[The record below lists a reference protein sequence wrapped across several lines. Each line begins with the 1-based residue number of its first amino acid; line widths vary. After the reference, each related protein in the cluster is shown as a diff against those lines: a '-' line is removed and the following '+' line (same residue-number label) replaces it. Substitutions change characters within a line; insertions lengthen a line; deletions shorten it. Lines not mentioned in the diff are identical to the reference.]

1 MGAVD
6 DYLAGLP
13 AGADRAELERMH
25 DAIQAIVPN
34 CEQGISYG
42 MACYLYRGKP
52 VAALVVTKN
61 HLSWYPYSGQVI
73 RQIAELA
80 DYSSSTGALHFSP
93 TQPLSDTAVR
103 DLLAVKMHEI
113 DLKLDS

>member
-6 DYLAGLP
+6 DYLTGLP

-25 DAIQAIVPN
+25 EQIVAFVPD
-34 CEQGISYG
+34 CGQGVSYN
-42 MACYLYRGKP
+42 MACYLYRSTP

-73 RQIAELA
+73 RQIPALA
-80 DYSSSTGALHFSP
+80 DYSQTKGALHFSP
-93 TQPLSDTAVR
+93 NKPLSADAVHA
-103 DLLAVKMHEI
+103 LLSTRMHEI
-113 DLKLDS
+113 DVKLDK